1 MQRQRLVSGIPIPTI
16 RTMPL
21 NGLRLLVLSLL
32 VGLAGCFPRPAPPLP
47 ELEPGTGPAV
57 EPFPYAI
64 AWTRAAER
72 AIRPVAD
79 GSPPQAVRDPF
90 TRLNVLAVEPEGI
103 RVRCLYC
110 IPSVEGLIDRE
121 DLVFEP
127 LEPEAAA
134 DRGLA
139 EFVLAVRAAVERRD
153 EAALGRVMSRDF
165 TFSLQGGG
173 GPIDAFRRWEFQGF
187 RAFDNL
193 PALLDRGIATRDS
206 VIWVAPPA
214 FLTDPGF
221 QGLRTGFRQNAD
233 GLWRWIFLIE

>member
-1 MQRQRLVSGIPIPTI
+1 VNRPH
-16 RTMPL
+16 
-21 NGLRLLVLSLL
+21 LLVVPLL
-32 VGLAGCFPRPAPPLP
+32 ACLAGCFPRTAPALP
-47 ELEPGTGPAV
+47 EPVQEPEAVV

-64 AWTRAAER
+64 AWTRGAER
-72 AIRPVAD
+72 AIRPVE
-79 GSPPQAVRDPF
+79 GELPPQAVRDPF

-110 IPSVEGLIDRE
+110 IPAVEGWIDRD

-127 LEPEAAA
+127 LDPTEAAG
-134 DRGLA
+134 RGLA

-187 RAFDNL
+187 RSLDNL

-206 VIWVAPPA
+206 VIWVAPPS

-221 QGLRTGFRQNAD
+221 QGLRAGFRENPA
-233 GLWRWIFLIE
+233 GRWEWIFLVE